1 MKGAVEDAVGRE
13 GQVVD
18 GVVDGVHHLVGLV
31 RMGGKT
37 AKSAVSRF
45 ASRAFNDRHA
55 THDRYTTSLILQQR
69 QEQASAYDQRAGLH
83 EHSRPS
89 SSSGSTHSPGGE
101 AQYDDLRASRPRARS
116 VDGADRKAHVPE
128 ESSRREQSQ
137 ISHRRVTSASYPV
150 QSPHPALRISRRTRA
165 AILFTLEE
173 AIRYPNSFTPDLE
186 EENAQMS
193 DLGGRATNGGARTG
207 GPVPV
212 SSGAPSGIRTP
223 RDVMRERNARE
234 QRRQEEQKAEEA
246 RRLAEDRR
254 RSAERRTAAIGGA
267 GSRLGQAAS
276 QYGSDTSVP
285 QGGYDGA
292 RGTTGRVSGAD
303 VLGEPVSRTQEY
315 PSARSRG
322 PSVSQPDQPRVSQP
336 IAGGARRTQQSQA
349 APRQPAS
356 QISAA
361 TSSSQAQQPLGE
373 PRATTTTTT
382 SFPHAFERWETLSAH
397 WEGLTSYWLH
407 KLEQNT
413 EEIRNTVPNASTLSR
428 QITDLSAA
436 GANLFHAVV
445 ELQRLRASSERKFQ
459 RWFFETRA
467 DTERNAEAQAQSE
480 RQLRL
485 ERSAREEAV
494 AKRAEA
500 EEANAI
506 AKREVNEMRRELMIS
521 KEEARR
527 AWEELGRRNQ
537 EALDTAENLKS
548 GRIAVVAGVQ
558 VVPYFGGPSRS
569 GTGASQ
575 RPATRDGQ
583 VQYGSVAGASSSGAA
598 GLASPGD
605 DREYYRERPSPTNTD
620 PFTEQQQPPEH
631 QGPEQTSSA
640 AATYQP
646 YPPTTSGSTPS
657 RAQPT
662 STRTGQVGATVP
674 STTQEDQRLY
684 QHAPAETFLHSP
696 RSSSAAVG
704 QAPASRREDIHS
716 EASYV
721 ESEGDTEYAI
731 DAAGGIKH
739 DERGRPI
746 ILRRPGGGDMQGS
759 ENPDEALRDEREL
772 AARYGRSF
780 SGQSQ
785 VPPEAPTV
793 PATSA
798 QAMATYAPT
807 AGSGPQPSRPDYEGS
822 DYMGWEALQ
831 TRHHH
836 PTRLSDVLEEEEER
850 SSRRTGD
857 Q

>member
-1 MKGAVEDAVGRE
+1 
-13 GQVVD
+13 
-18 GVVDGVHHLVGLV
+18 
-31 RMGGKT
+31 
-37 AKSAVSRF
+37 
-45 ASRAFNDRHA
+45 
-55 THDRYTTSLILQQR
+55 
-69 QEQASAYDQRAGLH
+69 
-83 EHSRPS
+83 
-89 SSSGSTHSPGGE
+89 
-101 AQYDDLRASRPRARS
+101 
-116 VDGADRKAHVPE
+116 
-128 ESSRREQSQ
+128 
-137 ISHRRVTSASYPV
+137 
-150 QSPHPALRISRRTRA
+150 
-165 AILFTLEE
+165 
-173 AIRYPNSFTPDLE
+173 
-186 EENAQMS
+186 MS

-212 SSGAPSGIRTP
+212 SSSAPSGIRTP
-223 RDVMRERNARE
+223 RDVMRDRNARE

-254 RSAERRTAAIGGA
+254 RSAERRTAAVGGA
-267 GSRLGQAAS
+267 ASRFGQASS
-276 QYGSDTSVP
+276 QYGSDISAQP
-285 QGGYDGA
+285 GGYDGA
-292 RGTTGRVSGAD
+292 RGTTGTVSGAD
-303 VLGEPVSRTQEY
+303 ALGEPVGRTQEY

-322 PSVSQPDQPRVSQP
+322 PSVSQPDQPRVAQP

-356 QISAA
+356 QASAA
-361 TSSSQAQQPLGE
+361 ASSSQAQQQSLGDQ
-373 PRATTTTTT
+373 RATAS
-382 SFPHAFERWETLSAH
+382 SFPHAFERWETLSSH

-413 EEIRNTVPNASTLSR
+413 EEIRTTVPNASTLSR

-485 ERSAREEAV
+485 ERSAREEATT
-494 AKRAEA
+494 KRAEA

-575 RPATRDGQ
+575 RPGTRDGQ
-583 VQYGSVAGASSSGAA
+583 AQYGSAAGASSAGAA
-598 GLASPGD
+598 GLASPD
-605 DREYYRERPSPTNTD
+605 DEREYYRKRPSPTNTD
-620 PFTEQQQPPEH
+620 PFTEQQHPSGHRET
-631 QGPEQTSSA
+631 EQASLATG
-640 AATYQP
+640 TYQP
-646 YPPTTSGSTPS
+646 YPTTPSGSAQS
-657 RAQPT
+657 QAQPM
-662 STRTGQVGATVP
+662 SSRSGQVGPTMPA
-674 STTQEDQRLY
+674 TTQEAQRFY
-684 QHAPAETFLHSP
+684 QHTPAETFLHSP
-696 RSSSAAVG
+696 QSSSAAVG
-704 QAPASRREDIHS
+704 QVQPPRREDIHS

-731 DAAGGIKH
+731 DALGGIRH
-739 DERGRPI
+739 DEQGRPI
-746 ILRRPGGGDMQGS
+746 VLRRPRGGDIPGG
-759 ENPDEALRDEREL
+759 EELDEQPLRDEHEI
-772 AARYGRSF
+772 AARYGQ
-780 SGQSQ
+780 GYPEQSQ

-798 QAMATYAPT
+798 QAMATYTPT
-807 AGSGPQPSRPDYEGS
+807 VGPGSQPSRPDYEGS
-822 DYMGWEALQ
+822 DYTGWEAVQ

-857 Q
+857 L